1 MTTRRFRLWSAAE
14 AEIARDLLAAAAPP
28 EEFITKL
35 GRTKDASRSHLK
47 WIDDAAYRQEHSVR
61 AIARRREMPHSHIV
75 AAPKFAPPPEVI
87 ADAMRRAAVPRS
99 LTALFCQDPEP
110 GRRWPDGRTAEQVQ
124 A

>member
-14 AEIARDLLAAAAPP
+14 AEIARELLAAAAPP

-75 AAPKFAPPPEVI
+75 AAPKFAPPPEAV
-87 ADAMRRAAVPRS
+87 ADADRRATAWRT
-99 LTALFCQDPEP
+99 LTAIAFGDPPP
-110 GRRWPDGRTAEQVQ
+110 GSSALDRRAMS